1 MLDNKIKTDLKAITD
16 ALFSTLDNLK
26 TSEGNYICRRLL
38 ELANNMGNL
47 IEVHDINNN
56 YNEVNKYE

>member
-16 ALFSTLDNLK
+16 ALFSTLDNLN

>member
-16 ALFSTLDNLK
+16 ALFSTLDDLK

-38 ELANNMGNL
+38 ELTNNMGNL

>member
-16 ALFSTLDNLK
+16 ALFSTLDNLN

-47 IEVHDINNN
+47 IEVHDINN
-56 YNEVNKYE
+56 YILP

>member
-1 MLDNKIKTDLKAITD
+1 MLDNKIKNDLKAITD
-16 ALFSTLDNLK
+16 ALFSTLNNLK
-26 TSEGNYICRRLL
+26 TSEGNYICRRLI

-56 YNEVNKYE
+56 EVNKYE

>member
-16 ALFSTLDNLK
+16 ALFSTLNNLK

>member
-1 MLDNKIKTDLKAITD
+1 MLDNKIKTDIKAITD

-26 TSEGNYICRRLL
+26 TSEGNYICRRLI

-56 YNEVNKYE
+56 EVNKYE

>member
-16 ALFSTLDNLK
+16 ALFSTLDDLK